1 MQYKY
6 FPHTEND
13 IKEMLNVIGVNK
25 IDDLFSDIDDSL
37 KGKEFNLPS
46 SMNEIELRKHIESL
60 ANKNKE
66 LNIFRGAGSYNV
78 YVPSIIKPLLERQ

>member
-37 KGKEFNLPS
+37 KGKEFN
-46 SMNEIELRKHIESL
+46 
-60 ANKNKE
+60 
-66 LNIFRGAGSYNV
+66 
-78 YVPSIIKPLLERQ
+78 